1 MLSNTATAENQPVTF
16 ANFPVENRHDDP
28 FTVRDGRYVGHDG
41 FVVPKN
47 FDEFDQRFPHY
58 VRHWV
63 SKHAEKS
70 AQPEDVEDWTQDLLI
85 HMKYLPP
92 SSKYRKAGRE
102 DIVQT
107 FDPSRHHGANVRR
120 FLNYINLCVGNKFRT
135 MQSARMKNPLCRLA
149 NLSLSVQ
156 RDAEN
161 SGQVDDEYCH
171 AHSEYL
177 RKASEQLEKQA
188 EDRHRITEFTD
199 FVSRED
205 SGVVPAIGAILATN
219 TKTDAAR
226 FLRTTDYG
234 FTQMRTRLLQL
245 GKCFENGEPVPRQ
258 RDPYKKRVKTRIA
271 SNILVEN
278 RRSQNVRLLVQ
289 RCVVRAVNVKERN
302 NPENSSRGRS
312 LLLTHTEVP
321 PFAVPIPM

>member
-1 MLSNTATAENQPVTF
+1 MLSNTAMAENQPVTF

-58 VRHWV
+58 ICNWV

-92 SSKYRKAGRE
+92 SSKYRKAGKE

-107 FDPSRHHGANVRR
+107 FDPCKHHGANVRR
-120 FLNYINLCVGNKFRT
+120 FLNYINLCLGNKFRT
-135 MQSARMKNPLCRLA
+135 MQSARTKNPLCRIGDV
-149 NLSLSVQ
+149 SLSVQ

-161 SGQVDDEYCH
+161 WGQVDDEYCY

-177 RKASEQLEKQA
+177 RRAADISEKRA
-188 EDRHRITEFTD
+188 RDGTFIREFVA
-199 FVSRED
+199 FVRRED
-205 SGVVPAIGAILATN
+205 PSVLPAIESILATG
-219 TKTDAAR
+219 TLGDAAECLGITDAR
-226 FLRTTDYG
+226 FSRLRTEI
-234 FTQMRTRLLQL
+234 RQL
-245 GKCFENGEPVPRQ
+245 GKCFMTGDDHIPKQ
-258 RDPYKKRVKTRIA
+258 RKPYKRRVNAVATP
-271 SNILVEN
+271 SLV
-278 RRSQNVRLLVQ
+278 
-289 RCVVRAVNVKERN
+289 A
-302 NPENSSRGRS
+302 
-312 LLLTHTEVP
+312 
-321 PFAVPIPM
+321 A